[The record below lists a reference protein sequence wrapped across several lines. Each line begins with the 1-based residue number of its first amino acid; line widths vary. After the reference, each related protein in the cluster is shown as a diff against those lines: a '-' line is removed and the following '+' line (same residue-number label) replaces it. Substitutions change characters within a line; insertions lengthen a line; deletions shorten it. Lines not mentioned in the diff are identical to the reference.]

1 MICMGRGIGKPRV
14 KDDQLGAAGLAIDY
28 ALRVR
33 VEVMPGLE
41 MCADQQNDSR
51 VCMIG
56 AWAIESHPQLIT
68 LARSRRADV
77 GVRVVTVHAPRRENS
92 FRKSVFARTSDVIHD
107 LFTAIFDDRSTNS
120 SSDVIEHF
128 VPTDALPFSFA
139 ALSRA
144 LQRIKNAIG
153 KA

>member
-1 MICMGRGIGKPRV
+1 MICVGRGIGKPRV
-14 KDDQLGAAGLAIDY
+14 KDDQLGAARLAIDH

-41 MCADQQNDSR
+41 MRADQQNYFR

-68 LARSRRADV
+68 LARSRRANV
-77 GVRVVTVHAPRRENS
+77 RVRVVTVHAPRRENS

-107 LFTAIFDDRSTNS
+107 LVATIFDDAPADSG
-120 SSDVIEHF
+120 SDVI
-128 VPTDALPFSFA
+128 
-139 ALSRA
+139 
-144 LQRIKNAIG
+144 
-153 KA
+153 